1 MNILKNFSV
10 PNLCDAGAKPLNGIK
25 PILENQKLVFGE
37 AITVKISY
45 NDWGTLIKTISFAKN
60 KFIVA
65 EVVGEGKYETAVW
78 GGLAS
83 LNAKIKGV
91 RGVVI
96 DGCVRDV
103 EDIKALKFPVLQ
115 KISALMQGNL

>member
-45 NDWGTLIKTISFAKN
+45 NDWGTLIKTISFAKIN
-60 KFIVA
+60 LSLLRLLAK
-65 EVVGEGKYETAVW
+65 ENMRQQYGEA
-78 GGLAS
+78 
-83 LNAKIKGV
+83 
-91 RGVVI
+91 
-96 DGCVRDV
+96 
-103 EDIKALKFPVLQ
+103 
-115 KISALMQGNL
+115 